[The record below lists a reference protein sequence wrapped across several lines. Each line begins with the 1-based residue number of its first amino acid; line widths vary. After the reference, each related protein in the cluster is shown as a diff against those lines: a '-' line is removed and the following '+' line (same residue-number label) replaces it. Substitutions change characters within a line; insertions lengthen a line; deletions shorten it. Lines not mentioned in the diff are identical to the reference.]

1 MDIDTVLFDLDGTL
15 INTNELIIASF
26 LDTLK
31 RYAPGRYGREDIVE
45 WIGEPLRESFVR
57 VDPERADEMVEAYRK
72 HNLEHH
78 DRFVEE
84 YPGVFDTIRI
94 LHEQGMKLAVVT
106 TKRRKTAEMGL
117 KIGRL
122 SPFFDVI
129 VPLDEVSKAK
139 PDPEPIHR
147 ALELLDSISEKT
159 MMVGDSPS
167 DIQAGKNAGTYTAG
181 VAWAIKGADV
191 LRALAPDV
199 MLETMP
205 DLLNVLGVKVG

>member
-1 MDIDTVLFDLDGTL
+1 MNIDTLLFDLDGTL

-26 LDTLK
+26 LDTLEH
-31 RYAPGRYGREDIVE
+31 YAPGRYGRKDIVG

-57 VDPERADEMVEAYRK
+57 VDPDRADEMVTAYRK

-78 DRFVEE
+78 DRLVEE
-84 YPGVFDTIRI
+84 YPGVFETIRT
-94 LHEQGMKLAVVT
+94 LHEQRFKLAVVT
-106 TKRRKTAEMGL
+106 TKRRETAEIGL

-122 SPFFDVI
+122 APFFDVL

-139 PDPEPIHR
+139 PDPEPIRR
-147 ALELLDSISEKT
+147 ALELLDAVPEKA
-159 MMVGDSPS
+159 MMIGDSPS

-181 VAWAIKGADV
+181 VAWAIKGANV
-191 LRALAPDV
+191 LRALEPDV

-205 DLLNVLGVKVG
+205 NLLDVLGVKVG